1 MRVDAQV
8 RQAPRRRCVKLNVF
22 RDVAGGAH
30 IDWTQRARLLGQL
43 DAGGMLMVM
52 RLDRLAGAI
61 KPRLVEHT
69 PDVIIAK
76 EAGFRSLAAT

>member
-1 MRVDAQV
+1 MAS
-8 RQAPRRRCVKLNVF
+8 
-22 RDVAGGAH
+22 GAH

-69 PDVIIAK
+69 LDVITAK
-76 EAGFRSLAAT
+76 EAGFRSLGET